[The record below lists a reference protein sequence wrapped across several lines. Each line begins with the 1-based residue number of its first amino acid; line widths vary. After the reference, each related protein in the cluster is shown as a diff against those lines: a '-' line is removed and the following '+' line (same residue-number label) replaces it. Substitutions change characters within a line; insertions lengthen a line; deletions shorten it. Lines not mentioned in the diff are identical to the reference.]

1 MRKELLV
8 FIPTFEQNEEIS
20 ITSVAKNRTYV
31 LLNTPLGKVTA
42 HREEL
47 IAALKAIDEFDKAN
61 NQTSTEEI
69 LVGENVGNSVDIE
82 YGSQE

>member
-20 ITSVAKNRTYV
+20 VTSVAKNRTYV
-31 LLNTPLGKVTA
+31 LLNTPLGRVTA

-47 IAALKAIDEFDKAN
+47 IEALNTINEFDKAN
-61 NQTSTEEI
+61 NTESKQEN
-69 LVGENVGNSVDIE
+69 LVANIGNFVDIK
-82 YGSQE
+82 YGSEE

>member
-20 ITSVAKNRTYV
+20 VTSVAKNRTYV
-31 LLNTPLGKVTA
+31 LLNTPLGRVTA

-47 IAALKAIDEFDKAN
+47 IEALNAINEFDKAN
-61 NQTSTEEI
+61 NTECKQEN
-69 LVGENVGNSVDIE
+69 LVADIGNSVDIE
-82 YGSQE
+82 YGSEE

>member
-20 ITSVAKNRTYV
+20 VTSVAKNRTYV
-31 LLNTPLGKVTA
+31 LLNTPLGRVTA

-47 IAALKAIDEFDKAN
+47 IEALNAINEFDKAN
-61 NQTSTEEI
+61 NTEGKQEN
-69 LVGENVGNSVDIE
+69 LVADIGNSVDIE
-82 YGSQE
+82 YGSEE